1 MGDRAESGS
10 LHRLF
15 QMAGVVKGID
25 GVLEFIGGV
34 LLLFVSP
41 TALHHLVVALTQ
53 HELAEEPDDWLVM
66 TLRHLAE
73 SFSVETKH
81 FASAYLI
88 GHGILKVFLAAN
100 LLRERRWAF
109 PLALSVLTI
118 FVAYQLH
125 RFGRTHSTILLA
137 LTVLDTVVMVLI
149 WREYRSRMAIVR
161 STATAMP
168 ARPMSQGR

>member
-1 MGDRAESGS
+1 MDHRTGKGS

-15 QMAGVVKGID
+15 RVAVVVKGLD

-41 TALHHLVVALTQ
+41 TALHRLVVVLTQ
-53 HELAEEPDDWLVM
+53 HELEEEPDDWLVM
-66 TLRHLAE
+66 MLRHAAE

-88 GHGILKVFLAAN
+88 GHGILKVFLAAS
-100 LLRERRWAF
+100 LLRERLWAF
-109 PLALSVLTI
+109 PLALSVLAI

-125 RFGRTHSTILLA
+125 RFGRTHSTVLLA
-137 LTVLDTVVMVLI
+137 LTVLDAVVMVSI
-149 WREYRSRMAIVR
+149 WREYRARTEIVGQ
-161 STATAMP
+161 SATVKP
-168 ARPMSQGR
+168 RDR